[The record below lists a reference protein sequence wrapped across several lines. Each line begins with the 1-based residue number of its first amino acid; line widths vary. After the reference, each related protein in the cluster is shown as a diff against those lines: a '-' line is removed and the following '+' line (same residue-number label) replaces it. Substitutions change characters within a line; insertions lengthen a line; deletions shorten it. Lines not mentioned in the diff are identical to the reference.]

1 MDFVEA
7 QAQLQK
13 FQEQWRQG
21 SISAQQFAE
30 AVKRLQVMDSL
41 GRWWQPN
48 PSGQGWLRW
57 DGDQW
62 QPDTPPAQARPPQ
75 TVSESAQSFQAGWQ
89 HFRSRLMAPQN
100 FLDTSRQVPWSRR
113 PQSWWDALA
122 IAGGAASGY
131 LWFVYSSVRGM
142 PRFKFL
148 GMGRESWL
156 DLLPALILLAI
167 PILLLI
173 FRRTVVKA
181 LQSWAASLIDL
192 PLGAKLALGMGGII
206 LVALLQTNNPIFNQ
220 REGLDFIT
228 PLLMTAIP
236 ALLVWFR
243 AETDKIL
250 APCQS
255 WRQKIPELVLVG
267 ISLAIPFFTAYIFYN
282 RLGISQYP
290 LLRLNVLVGTLLSYA
305 ILRNPTAPG
314 NYHPRLTGIT
324 ILFFLFLAGCFLCPE
339 LVWAHDFLRDP
350 FNLRDGLRTDG
361 IAPVLAGVSTV
372 MVSIL
377 VNGVEVAKV
386 LIQDTKPAEEGEEQH
401 KKFVVVVNSVDKT
414 GAISTT
420 LDQVNNDTI
429 FIYAHCEEVGK
440 GRFRAGDPT
449 IQFALTSAA
458 DWVVLKD
465 LGTQHGKRCA
475 RLTFVAN
482 VPAGPPPETAGIL
495 VSAGVDD
502 LISTEVDIELKSGGF
517 VLEVF

>member
-7 QAQLQK
+7 QVQLQ
-13 FQEQWRQG
+13 QLQAQWRQG

-30 AVKRLQVMDSL
+30 AVNRLQVMDNL

-57 DGDQW
+57 DEDQW

-75 TVSESAQSFQAGWQ
+75 TVLESAQSFQAGWQ
-89 HFRSRLMAPQN
+89 QFRSRLMAPQN
-100 FLDTSRQVPWSRR
+100 FLETSRQLPWSRR

-148 GMGRESWL
+148 GMGWESWL

-181 LQSWAASLIDL
+181 LQSWASSLIDL
-192 PLGAKLALGMGGII
+192 PLVAKLALGFGGII
-206 LVALLQTNNPIFNQ
+206 LVALLQTNNPIFHQ

-282 RLGISQYP
+282 WLGISQYP

-314 NYHPRLTGIT
+314 NYHPRLIGIT
-324 ILFFLFLAGCFLCPE
+324 ILFFLFLAGCFFCPE

-414 GAISTT
+414 GAISTA
-420 LDQVNNDTI
+420 LDQVNNDII

-449 IQFALTSAA
+449 IKFTLASAQEWATLT
-458 DWVVLKD
+458 DK
-465 LGTQHGKRCA
+465 GTVHDQRCA
-475 RLTFVAN
+475 QATLISPA
-482 VPAGPPPETAGIL
+482 PAGSPPQTVEVIVTAGVEDL
-495 VSAGVDD
+495 VSATVT
-502 LISTEVDIELKSGGF
+502 LNLSTGY